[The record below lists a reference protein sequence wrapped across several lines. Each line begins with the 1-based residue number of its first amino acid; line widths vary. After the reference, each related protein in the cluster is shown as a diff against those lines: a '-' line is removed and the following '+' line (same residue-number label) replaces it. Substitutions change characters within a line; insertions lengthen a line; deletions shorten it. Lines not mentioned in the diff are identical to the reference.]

1 MAEFER
7 LAALTPDWD
16 WSRCAVIAR
25 EWKYLEPVRAYC
37 EMHGIPVQMGN
48 EEIPSF
54 WRLRETRRFVD
65 WLRQRESRVVDGSAL
80 AGWAEGCP
88 SGPWYDLLRQ
98 AVEEHAL
105 ETGGGEMPVDHVIE
119 WLAEWGR
126 EIRRRQRGLLLLTG
140 HRAKGLEFDHVV
152 VLDGG
157 WDRVGRDEDA
167 DAPRRLYYVSMTR
180 ARQTLALARL
190 DDSHPMQK
198 ALGDHPSVVHRAL
211 PPFPPAVPALRYRHV
226 QATLQDVFLN
236 FAGLW
241 PEFHPIH
248 RAIAAL
254 SPGDPLETRITDNG
268 RWELLDGTGMVVGR
282 LAKSF
287 EPPSGMRCRAAEVL
301 AVVGWSRNAAAFA
314 DGIKVDAWEVVVPEL
329 LFEPV
334 ARQSG

>member
-1 MAEFER
+1 M
-7 LAALTPDWD
+7 
-16 WSRCAVIAR
+16 
-25 EWKYLEPVRAYC
+25 
-37 EMHGIPVQMGN
+37 
-48 EEIPSF
+48 
-54 WRLRETRRFVD
+54 
-65 WLRQRESRVVDGSAL
+65 
-80 AGWAEGCP
+80 
-88 SGPWYDLLRQ
+88 
-98 AVEEHAL
+98 
-105 ETGGGEMPVDHVIE
+105 
-119 WLAEWGR
+119 
-126 EIRRRQRGLLLLTG
+126 LLTG

-167 DAPRRLYYVSMTR
+167 DAPRRLYYVAMTR
-180 ARQTLALARL
+180 VRQTLALARL
-190 DDSHPMQK
+190 DGSHPIQE
-198 ALGDHPSVVHRAL
+198 ALGDHPSVVHRAP

-226 QATLQDVFLN
+226 RATLHDVFLN

-241 PEFHPIH
+241 PKLHPIH

-254 SPGDPLETRITDNG
+254 SPGDSLETRTTDNG

-301 AVVGWSRNAAAFA
+301 AVVGWSREAAAFA

-329 LFEPV
+329 VFEPV